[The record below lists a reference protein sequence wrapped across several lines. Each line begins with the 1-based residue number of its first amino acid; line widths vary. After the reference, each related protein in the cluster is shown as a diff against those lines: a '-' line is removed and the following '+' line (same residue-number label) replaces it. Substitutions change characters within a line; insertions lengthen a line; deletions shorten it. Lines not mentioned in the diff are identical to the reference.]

1 MNCVLLIFV
10 FCIVAISSQATLI
23 NLMIEVIQSGD
34 SHRAVHPPSLNRQRE
49 PTRFGHQQRL
59 LRPRLL
65 P

>member
-1 MNCVLLIFV
+1 VQT
-10 FCIVAISSQATLI
+10 S
-23 NLMIEVIQSGD
+23 
-34 SHRAVHPPSLNRQRE
+34 PLNRQGN